1 MCRPSHFLLLFRSI
15 TVKTLNPNSSTRNAS
30 RSKRIRIKKDALL
43 LPLNQKR
50 GRTAHTRKAQTEE
63 SSFASSFASSS
74 SKKKTKKKKKK
85 KKKKRDT
92 RARALLCAVAMEKDC
107 SGTKEEED
115 KKEKLVLKCACFHGF
130 SQNAD
135 AFRKRTGSIRTTKLK
150 RKYEFVFLDAPHA
163 VDGVFGE
170 DEERNANAHARATT
184 NCSNHRSWWLA
195 GENVESGATKATDA
209 AWVRPAKSRKIVGL
223 EDSVELVRETFV
235 KTEGEVRALVG
246 FSQGATFIALLRR
259 KLPELFKN
267 VRKVVSIA
275 GFDPLDEEAY
285 AAAAI
290 DDDDDDGKGVKVESK
305 SLHVHGAN
313 DALVTRDRCDRLR
326 DLFYDA
332 ENASTFEHEGGHGVP
347 TSKQFREAFETFL
360 LQDDGAE
367 TT

>member
-1 MCRPSHFLLLFRSI
+1 MRAKMMMMRP
-15 TVKTLNPNSSTRNAS
+15 
-30 RSKRIRIKKDALL
+30 
-43 LPLNQKR
+43 
-50 GRTAHTRKAQTEE
+50 
-63 SSFASSFASSS
+63 
-74 SKKKTKKKKKK
+74 KTKEN
-85 KKKKRDT
+85 
-92 RARALLCAVAMEKDC
+92 AGSL
-107 SGTKEEED
+107 ED
-115 KKEKLVLKCACFHGF
+115 A
-130 SQNAD
+130 
-135 AFRKRTGSIRTTKLK
+135 T
-150 RKYEFVFLDAPHA
+150 
-163 VDGVFGE
+163 
-170 DEERNANAHARATT
+170 TT
-184 NCSNHRSWWLA
+184 NCSSHRSWWLA

-285 AAAAI
+285 AAAI
-290 DDDDDDGKGVKVESK
+290 DDDDDDGKGVKVKVESK

-367 TT
+367 T

>member
-1 MCRPSHFLLLFRSI
+1 MLLSFVI
-15 TVKTLNPNSSTRNAS
+15 
-30 RSKRIRIKKDALL
+30 IKDAS
-43 LPLNQKR
+43 NIIARTTTHGARRKHQK
-50 GRTAHTRKAQTEE
+50 
-63 SSFASSFASSS
+63 SFTSSFASSS
-74 SKKKTKKKKKK
+74 SKKKKYHLQ
-85 KKKKRDT
+85 KKRPLKIDPPKK
-92 RARALLCAVAMEKDC
+92 RRALFAPIFIMEKD
-107 SGTKEEED
+107 KEEE
-115 KKEKLVLKCACFHGF
+115 KKTLKTGVVPVLKCVCFHGF

-135 AFRKRTGSIRTTKLK
+135 AFRRRTGSIRTTKLK

-170 DEERNANAHARATT
+170 EDGLREEEERNANANAKAKNETVVDAKTTT
-184 NCSNHRSWWLA
+184 NCSGHRSWWLA

-259 KLPELFKN
+259 KLPELFEN
-267 VRKVVSIA
+267 VRNVVSIA

-285 AAAAI
+285 AAA
-290 DDDDDDGKGVKVESK
+290 DDDGKVGKGLIESK

-332 ENASTFEHEGGHGVP
+332 ENASMFEHEGGHGVP

-367 TT
+367 TERETERDTER

>member
-1 MCRPSHFLLLFRSI
+1 MEEAP
-15 TVKTLNPNSSTRNAS
+15 TKNKT
-30 RSKRIRIKKDALL
+30 KD
-43 LPLNQKR
+43 K
-50 GRTAHTRKAQTEE
+50 EE
-63 SSFASSFASSS
+63 E
-74 SKKKTKKKKKK
+74 KKKT
-85 KKKKRDT
+85 
-92 RARALLCAVAMEKDC
+92 L
-107 SGTKEEED
+107 
-115 KKEKLVLKCACFHGF
+115 LKCVCFHGF

-135 AFRKRTGSIRTTKLK
+135 AFRRRTGSIRTTKLK

-170 DEERNANAHARATT
+170 EDGLREEEERNANANAKAKNETVVDAKTTT
-184 NCSNHRSWWLA
+184 NCSGHRSWWLA

-259 KLPELFKN
+259 KLPELFEN

-285 AAAAI
+285 AI
-290 DDDDDDGKGVKVESK
+290 DDDGKGGKGVVKVESK

-326 DLFYDA
+326 DLFFDA
-332 ENASTFEHEGGHGVP
+332 ENANMFEHEGGHGVP

-367 TT
+367 TERDGEIGRRIDR

>member
-1 MCRPSHFLLLFRSI
+1 
-15 TVKTLNPNSSTRNAS
+15 
-30 RSKRIRIKKDALL
+30 
-43 LPLNQKR
+43 
-50 GRTAHTRKAQTEE
+50 
-63 SSFASSFASSS
+63 
-74 SKKKTKKKKKK
+74 
-85 KKKKRDT
+85 
-92 RARALLCAVAMEKDC
+92 MEKDC

-170 DEERNANAHARATT
+170 DEERNANANARAKNDDDDATQKQRKDADDAKTTTTT
-184 NCSNHRSWWLA
+184 NCSSHRSWWLA

-290 DDDDDDGKGVKVESK
+290 DDDDDDGKGVKVKVESK

>member
-1 MCRPSHFLLLFRSI
+1 
-15 TVKTLNPNSSTRNAS
+15 
-30 RSKRIRIKKDALL
+30 
-43 LPLNQKR
+43 
-50 GRTAHTRKAQTEE
+50 
-63 SSFASSFASSS
+63 
-74 SKKKTKKKKKK
+74 
-85 KKKKRDT
+85 
-92 RARALLCAVAMEKDC
+92 MEKDC
-107 SGTKEEED
+107 SSTKEEEED
-115 KKEKLVLKCACFHGF
+115 KKEKLVIKCACFHGF

-170 DEERNANAHARATT
+170 DEERNANANARAKNDDDDDATQKQRKDDDDAKTTTTTT

-285 AAAAI
+285 AAAI
-290 DDDDDDGKGVKVESK
+290 DDDDDDGKGVKVKVESK

-367 TT
+367 T

>member
-1 MCRPSHFLLLFRSI
+1 ME
-15 TVKTLNPNSSTRNAS
+15 
-30 RSKRIRIKKDALL
+30 KD
-43 LPLNQKR
+43 K
-50 GRTAHTRKAQTEE
+50 EE
-63 SSFASSFASSS
+63 E
-74 SKKKTKKKKKK
+74 KKTK
-85 KKKKRDT
+85 T
-92 RARALLCAVAMEKDC
+92 VPL
-107 SGTKEEED
+107 
-115 KKEKLVLKCACFHGF
+115 LKCVCFHGF

-135 AFRKRTGSIRTTKLK
+135 AFRRRTGSIRTTKLK

-170 DEERNANAHARATT
+170 DEERNANANAHAKNDDDAAQKQRKDADDAKTTTTT
-184 NCSNHRSWWLA
+184 NCSSHRSWWLA
-195 GENVESGATKATDA
+195 GENVESGATKAMDA
-209 AWVRPAKSRKIVGL
+209 AWVRPAKSRNIVRL

-259 KLPELFKN
+259 KLPELFEN

-285 AAAAI
+285 AAI
-290 DDDDDDGKGVKVESK
+290 DDDNGKGGKGVPVKVESK

-367 TT
+367 TERETERDTGR

>member
-1 MCRPSHFLLLFRSI
+1 M
-15 TVKTLNPNSSTRNAS
+15 
-30 RSKRIRIKKDALL
+30 KKD
-43 LPLNQKR
+43 
-50 GRTAHTRKAQTEE
+50 
-63 SSFASSFASSS
+63 
-74 SKKKTKKKKKK
+74 
-85 KKKKRDT
+85 
-92 RARALLCAVAMEKDC
+92 
-107 SGTKEEED
+107 KEEE
-115 KKEKLVLKCACFHGF
+115 EKTLKTGVVPPKVLKCVCFHGF

-135 AFRKRTGSIRTTKLK
+135 AFRRRTGSIRTTKLK

-170 DEERNANAHARATT
+170 EDGLREEEERNANAKKDETVVDAKTTT
-184 NCSNHRSWWLA
+184 NCGGHRSWWLA
-195 GENVESGATKATDA
+195 GENIESGATKATDA

-285 AAAAI
+285 AAAI
-290 DDDDDDGKGVKVESK
+290 DDDDDDGKGVKVKVESK

-367 TT
+367 T

>member
-1 MCRPSHFLLLFRSI
+1 M
-15 TVKTLNPNSSTRNAS
+15 
-30 RSKRIRIKKDALL
+30 
-43 LPLNQKR
+43 PLKQKR

-74 SKKKTKKKKKK
+74 SKKKTKKKKK

-170 DEERNANAHARATT
+170 DEERNANANARAKNDDDDATQKQRKDADDAKTTTTT
-184 NCSNHRSWWLA
+184 NCSSHRSWWLA

-285 AAAAI
+285 AAAI
-290 DDDDDDGKGVKVESK
+290 DDDDDDGKGVKVKVESK